1 MAWVRAQWDRVGAGL
16 ALAAGVLCLVLGYI
30 GVSGTE
36 YVSKQIPYV
45 ISDGLTGIFLLGVGT
60 MLWLSAD
67 MRDQWRELRGLRAML
82 REHLAGQTQ
91 TTSAHDP
98 LDRGR
103 PTGFADQAGQA
114 PVLDDVPGSTA
125 GSPVPNRRST
135 PAGRS

>member
-45 ISDGLTGIFLLGVGT
+45 VSDGLTGIFLLGVGT

-67 MRDQWRELRGLRAML
+67 LRDQWRELRGLRAML

-91 TTSAHDP
+91 TNPAHEV
-98 LDRGR
+98 LDRAR
-103 PTGFADQAGQA
+103 TAGFADHTARVPAGDH
-114 PVLDDVPGSTA
+114 LPGSAAGAVPNGHTTTA
-125 GSPVPNRRST
+125 GLS
-135 PAGRS
+135 